1 MAIDGT
7 YVDEDK
13 SFQLM
18 EGITLNEKFTEDPK
32 KYFQEKLMNAIFRKV
47 LSKIS
52 RKLDVVA
59 NMHAGKY
66 QITNHYWIDNVHLK
80 KIHQLPHQMV
90 ELSKK

>member
-1 MAIDGT
+1 
-7 YVDEDK
+7 
-13 SFQLM
+13 M

-59 NMHAGKY
+59 NMHAGKGD
-66 QITNHYWIDNVHLK
+66 QNI
-80 KIHQLPHQMV
+80 
-90 ELSKK
+90 

>member
-1 MAIDGT
+1 
-7 YVDEDK
+7 
-13 SFQLM
+13 M

-59 NMHAGKY
+59 NMHAGKCG
-66 QITNHYWIDNVHLK
+66 
-80 KIHQLPHQMV
+80 KISTM
-90 ELSKK
+90 LSFFSDLQS

>member
-1 MAIDGT
+1 
-7 YVDEDK
+7 
-13 SFQLM
+13 M

-66 QITNHYWIDNVHLK
+66 QITIFYSILRRRMENK
-80 KIHQLPHQMV
+80 KNSP
-90 ELSKK
+90 